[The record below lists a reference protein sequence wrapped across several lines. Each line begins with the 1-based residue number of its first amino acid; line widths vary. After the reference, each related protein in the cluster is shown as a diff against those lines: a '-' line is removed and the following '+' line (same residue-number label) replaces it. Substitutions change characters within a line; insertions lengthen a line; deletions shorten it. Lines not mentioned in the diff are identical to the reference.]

1 MINKCNLPLLSI
13 ILPVYNAKNYVAK
26 AIESIVEQ
34 DDINIELIMID
45 DGSSDGSAVIC
56 DAYAEKYPCIKLIH
70 KKNQGL
76 CAARNQGLELAT
88 GKYIAF
94 CDHDDICLPG
104 GFRNLLEA
112 AEGNGAQ
119 IAKGTYLGEQV
130 KGTKIL
136 RSYSSSLPNGI
147 FSLEEIVDQYS
158 FFNIIIRALW
168 NGIYLTN
175 IIRKYQIRFDTGL
188 KAGTEDYDF
197 NLKFL
202 KHAEQVVTISTP
214 VFKHFARFTQSASLG
229 YNENRQQGIVQAFQ
243 KEAEFLSKYEIK
255 IDTFMLHQ
263 RWYLNM
269 LKVELNYDDC
279 LLSDVEKIDKILNLM
294 NHTIDFK
301 NPVLLDLIKV
311 FLYKPQLAVLWILY
325 HHRKAGLIIKIWKIQ
340 KIKQKII

>member
-1 MINKCNLPLLSI
+1 M
-13 ILPVYNAKNYVAK
+13 
-26 AIESIVEQ
+26 
-34 DDINIELIMID
+34 
-45 DGSSDGSAVIC
+45 
-56 DAYAEKYPCIKLIH
+56 CI
-70 KKNQGL
+70 
-76 CAARNQGLELAT
+76 R
-88 GKYIAF
+88 
-94 CDHDDICLPG
+94 DSLPG